1 MSSFTISKSL
11 HAAPER
17 VFEALTDFANAPGRI
32 QAIKRLEVLTPGPVR
47 AGTRFRETRIMFKR
61 EDTQEMEVV
70 EFDPP
75 RRVVIGG
82 DACGCR
88 FRTEFVVSA
97 AAQPAGAAP
106 RTEVRMTMT
115 STALTFFA
123 KVMSVLMRPMLGMMV
138 KHCAKDLDDLAAFF
152 NAESAGKPGSGDGSS
167 SPSLRYPTAS

>member
-1 MSSFTISKSL
+1 MSSFKISKSI

-32 QAIKRLEVLTPGPVR
+32 QAINRLEVLTPGPVR

-75 RRVVIGG
+75 RRVVIGD

-88 FRTEFVVSA
+88 FRT
-97 AAQPAGAAP
+97 
-106 RTEVRMTMT
+106 
-115 STALTFFA
+115 
-123 KVMSVLMRPMLGMMV
+123 
-138 KHCAKDLDDLAAFF
+138 
-152 NAESAGKPGSGDGSS
+152 GS
-167 SPSLRYPTAS
+167 R